1 MHALQHTEKSSSRAR
16 SERVLLPPAC
26 DKKWVCRGPTSSWG
40 TLEKDMPG
48 RNIGQSK
55 SILSTRVGLSRH
67 MSTSRAL
74 RAQAQW
80 TKPFVAVGGE
90 SLMMA

>member
-1 MHALQHTEKSSSRAR
+1 
-16 SERVLLPPAC
+16 
-26 DKKWVCRGPTSSWG
+26 
-40 TLEKDMPG
+40 MPG

-80 TKPFVAVGGE
+80 TKPFVAVGGGVIDDGVTSDE
-90 SLMMA
+90 IGPGQTIKRETDFQPTRLGRARK